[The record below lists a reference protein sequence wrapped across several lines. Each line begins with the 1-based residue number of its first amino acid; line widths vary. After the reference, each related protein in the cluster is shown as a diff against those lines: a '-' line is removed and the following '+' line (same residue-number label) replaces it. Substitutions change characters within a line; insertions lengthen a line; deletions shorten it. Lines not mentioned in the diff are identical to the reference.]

1 MTCES
6 LGVTDEPPSKMK
18 KKKWSDRYQGWTLR
32 PYAELATKIASIAPT
47 PTGRRLVAVD
57 ECGGSGKSTFAQC
70 LTEELVRAGFHTVTV
85 PVDDFYRPPGSE
97 GPEPEGLFDLTRLK
111 REVIDP
117 YLSGKPVSY
126 RPFDWERGRIS
137 RDTRHVG
144 SPSVLVLEGVFAT
157 SPLLGGQH
165 SFSVWVAAPRALRLS
180 RGVERDGE
188 AWRKTWTEVWMPR
201 EDSYFERTRPD
212 WRADLVVD
220 AGWPSSPGAFWCNQA
235 RNI

>member
-1 MTCES
+1 MACES
-6 LGVTDEPPSKMK
+6 LGVPDELPNKTPIET
-18 KKKWSDRYQGWTLR
+18 SDRCEGRTLR
-32 PYAELATKIASIAPT
+32 PYAELATKIASMALT
-47 PTGRRLVAVD
+47 PMGRWLVAVD
-57 ECGGSGKSTFAQC
+57 GCGGSGKSTFAQR
-70 LTEELVRAGFHTVTV
+70 LTEELTRAGLHTVTV

-97 GPEPEGLFDLTRLK
+97 GPEPEGLFDLARLK

-126 RPFDWERGRIS
+126 RPFDWETGIIS
-137 RDTRHVG
+137 PDTRRVG
-144 SPSVLVLEGVFAT
+144 SPSVLVVEGVFAT